1 MDEQS
6 GFLNKIKRIF
16 RRQPDIHS
24 DLPLLQGDQPPAPAD
39 DPTGNGQRTLAPTTS
54 RVSIFRPWA
63 RRDAA
68 ISNLQSGFVQLN
80 GLMGAIKDHL
90 EAQGQRH
97 DQLISHLSHLPKVMD
112 LIPETSRVQSETL
125 KAIHQ
130 QLEQQNIS
138 QRQLAN
144 ILERIS
150 QTGGD
155 QRKILDSLRER
166 MDMLN
171 EHDQVI
177 ADNLTGFGAAM
188 QSVSRNSQTS
198 AQVLEQLRDNMARR
212 DDQIETIL
220 KSYNSRFIIL
230 LSVVSFFAIGAFLSV
245 IYLLWNRPVD
255 ERFITPRMPT
265 PITTSPTTQGG

>member
-1 MDEQS
+1 
-6 GFLNKIKRIF
+6 
-16 RRQPDIHS
+16 
-24 DLPLLQGDQPPAPAD
+24 
-39 DPTGNGQRTLAPTTS
+39 
-54 RVSIFRPWA
+54 
-63 RRDAA
+63 
-68 ISNLQSGFVQLN
+68 
-80 GLMGAIKDHL
+80 MGAIKDHL